1 MTEPSTSDVATASS
15 GDNDF
20 LVHALIG
27 GVVSVVLSFVP
38 FAPILGG
45 AVAGYLHERDGLR
58 VGSVSGLLA
67 AIPLALVVVLV
78 VVLGFGFFGVFAIA
92 PGGGVGV
99 PGGFVL
105 LLLFGVVLA
114 AVYTVA
120 LSAVGGILGVYLV
133 DEL

>member
-1 MTEPSTSDVATASS
+1 MTASS
-15 GDNDF
+15 TSSVGTTESGGSGIF
-20 LVHALIG
+20 VHALVG
-27 GVVSVVLSFVP
+27 GVVSVVLSFIP
-38 FAPILGG
+38 FAPVLGG

-67 AIPLALVVVLV
+67 AIPLALVL
-78 VVLGFGFFGVFAIA
+78 VLGVSFFGIFAIA

-105 LLLFGVVLA
+105 VLLFGVVLA

-120 LSAVGGILGVYLV
+120 LSALGGVLGVYLV

>member
-1 MTEPSTSDVATASS
+1 MTASS
-15 GDNDF
+15 TSSVGTTESGGNGIF
-20 LVHALIG
+20 VHALVG
-27 GVVSVVLSFVP
+27 GVVSVVLSFIP
-38 FAPILGG
+38 FAPVLGG

-67 AIPLALVVVLV
+67 AIPLALVL
-78 VVLGFGFFGVFAIA
+78 VLGVSFFGIFAIA

-105 LLLFGVVLA
+105 VLLFGVVLA

-120 LSAVGGILGVYLV
+120 LSALGGVLGVYLV

>member
-1 MTEPSTSDVATASS
+1 MTESS
-15 GDNDF
+15 ISGVETTGSGGTDF
-20 LVHALIG
+20 FVHALIG

-38 FAPILGG
+38 FSPVLGG

-67 AIPLALVVVLV
+67 AVPLALVVVLGV
-78 VVLGFGFFGVFAIA
+78 GFFGLFAIG

-105 LLLFGVVLA
+105 LLLLGVFVA

-120 LSAVGGILGVYLV
+120 LSAVGGVLGVYLV